1 MERLNVLR
9 ETICCSF
16 DGWNFQNS
24 ERNGSVWRE
33 RWTRSRTVVIY
44 LLEFPLE
51 FFEEFYI
58 LHIRIYS
65 IINFISRWDRKPK
78 AFLRFENP
86 KKQWTVIEICFRFKI
101 TKHDINLIKFNYYRS
116 QIKSRL
122 MKDQYVSFINNC
134 FHPMHDNLIIVL
146 KSRGGVAIFYE
157 NRYHRNVLRPF
168 TIFTIFNVI
177 NLQSY
182 YVNETH
188 DYIIS
193 IQDHPRI
200 WRKAHHANSNEYII
214 V

>member
-1 MERLNVLR
+1 MKFFARKVFLLINFFTRALQHFSFGFVVVVVVFYRYCVDFFLKTSSFFLFLFYYSSNVLKQLMERLNVLR

-78 AFLRFENP
+78 AFLLFENP
-86 KKQWTVIEICFRFKI
+86 KKQ
-101 TKHDINLIKFNYYRS
+101 
-116 QIKSRL
+116 
-122 MKDQYVSFINNC
+122 
-134 FHPMHDNLIIVL
+134 
-146 KSRGGVAIFYE
+146 
-157 NRYHRNVLRPF
+157 
-168 TIFTIFNVI
+168 
-177 NLQSY
+177 
-182 YVNETH
+182 
-188 DYIIS
+188 
-193 IQDHPRI
+193 
-200 WRKAHHANSNEYII
+200 
-214 V
+214 